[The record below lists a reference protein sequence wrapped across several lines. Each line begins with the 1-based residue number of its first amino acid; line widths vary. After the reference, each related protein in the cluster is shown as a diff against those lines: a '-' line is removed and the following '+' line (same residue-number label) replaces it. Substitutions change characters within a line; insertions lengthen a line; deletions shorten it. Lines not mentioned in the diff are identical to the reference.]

1 MEQTI
6 IKHSPTHR
14 VIGNNKRSINII
26 MTILTMVCG
35 LRDRT
40 IGVDTM
46 AYVKT
51 FESQSV
57 LNTVL
62 LNGEDKFEIGYKLLV
77 QIVHILP
84 IMQIV
89 LFLYA
94 Q

>member
-1 MEQTI
+1 
-6 IKHSPTHR
+6 
-14 VIGNNKRSINII
+14 
-26 MTILTMVCG
+26 MVCG

-40 IGVDTM
+40 IGVDTI

-77 QIVHILP
+77 QIVHIFTTNANCFIFVCSVITL
-84 IMQIV
+84 
-89 LFLYA
+89 LDYTFLLRKTVGIIIKL
-94 Q
+94 QF